1 MQTVPAVS
9 RIQISNKNRS
19 NFIVYIRSTSC
30 PSQIYIFKISPQC
43 ATTTDIFWCCSS
55 YCYYLLRKIPM
66 AFGYYCFSGNVWS
79 IAFLCK
85 FLAVILTKASR
96 FEDGKRSSIQ
106 RIAYISTQQ
115 STTPCMSKSCFA
127 LLRSFSGEWTKNSTC
142 FRNFRMSLSLYPT
155 ILWSLCARMCAC
167 VCLSILA
174 FVWFLYWYWKDTFV

>member
-1 MQTVPAVS
+1 MQRL
-9 RIQISNKNRS
+9 RIFLMLQ
-19 NFIVYIRSTSC
+19 
-30 PSQIYIFKISPQC
+30 Q
-43 ATTTDIFWCCSS
+43 
-55 YCYYLLRKIPM
+55 LLLLFASFAAKIPM

-85 FLAVILTKASR
+85 FLAVILTKAHR

-142 FRNFRMSLSLYPT
+142 FRDFGMSLSLYPT
-155 ILWSLCARMCAC
+155 ILWSLCARVC
-167 VCLSILA
+167 VCVSVYIGVCLI
-174 FVWFLYWYWKDTFV
+174 FVLVLKGYIRVINPL